1 MARQARALAT
11 RQRLLDATVS
21 ALNDCGYAG
30 ATTQEVCRRA
40 EVSRGTLLHHFPTRH
55 DLLIAGLEHVLTHV
69 VRDFVDRHEGTPD
82 QSPDALLA
90 QMWEQ
95 WQGPALTAWLELAV
109 AARTTPELQ
118 APMRAVMTDFDGL
131 VAEAFAQLMPTRAL
145 PEPLRQGVPLFVFAT
160 LNGLAV
166 ARSYEPVG
174 HADTVLGLLG
184 LLGHGVFS
192 GEIQ

>member
-1 MARQARALAT
+1 MARQARALET
-11 RQRLLDATVS
+11 RRRLLEATVS
-21 ALNDCGYAG
+21 ALSECGYAG

-40 EVSRGTLLHHFPTRH
+40 GVSRGTLLHHFPTRAV
-55 DLLIAGLEHVLTHV
+55 LLVAGLEHVLTEV
-69 VRDFVDRHEGTPD
+69 VRDFVAAHEGEAPL
-82 QSPDALLA
+82 SPDALLA

-109 AARTTPELQ
+109 ASRTSEDLQ
-118 APMRAVMTDFDGL
+118 EPMRRVMADFDAL
-131 VAEAFAQLMPTRAL
+131 VADAFAQLVPTTSL
-145 PEPLRQGVPLFVFAT
+145 PEPLQQGVPVFVFAT

-192 GEIQ
+192 GEIR